1 MSTKAF
7 GFNVW
12 LLAQCMNAIVI
23 IYNHVLQGGDKI
35 GIMILGSIIV
45 TFFYSLPFLVCAW
58 FMLKGLYLLKSEA
71 HAKLW
76 LWNTGIG
83 VCILIPPVLLNIS
96 IPQVDIS
103 GFMTSSVLA
112 WVAVIFTTYILDK
125 QFYDAVENHDYENQ
139 NQ

>member
-12 LLAQCMNAIVI
+12 LLAQCFNGIVI
-23 IYNHVLQGGDKI
+23 IYNQVLSGGENI
-35 GIMILGSIIV
+35 GIRILGSIIV
-45 TFFYSLPFLVCAW
+45 SFFYSLPFLVCAL
-58 FMLKGLYLLKSEA
+58 FMLKGLYLLRSEA

-112 WVAVIFTTYILDK
+112 WLAVIFATYILHK
-125 QFYDAVENHDYENQ
+125 QFYDAVENYDHENQ
-139 NQ
+139 IQ